1 MEVLRVGT
9 RRCSQVQ
16 GVQTVRS
23 HGICFCQ
30 LRRFAKLNFKSYVQ
44 NRCRENQGVFV
55 PSMRKRTGIM
65 RTQPTGR
72 SLTRRAQSDSRRPNL
87 PRGSGSGLWRFF
99 YFFIFHFRF
108 FTKKN
113 IFLFSKFTVIYPGRP
128 AAGRPGSGRPAAG
141 RQGFF
146 WKKIRW
152 DPWRTGRPTAGR
164 PVPQAAVGS
173 RWPTRV
179 GWIVLSKTN
188 CAG

>member
-99 YFFIFHFRF
+99 YFYIFHFRF
-108 FTKKN
+108 FKKKYIFVFEIYNN
-113 IFLFSKFTVIYPGRP
+113 IPRP
-128 AAGRPGSGRPAAG
+128 PRCRTAGTWSPRCGAAGAFVQKFLQKYLRAGPWGRSNIILG
-141 RQGFF
+141 Y
-146 WKKIRW
+146 
-152 DPWRTGRPTAGR
+152 
-164 PVPQAAVGS
+164 
-173 RWPTRV
+173 
-179 GWIVLSKTN
+179 SKN
-188 CAG
+188 